1 MTDYPALVGK
11 IIADKYRVD
20 RLLGQG
26 GMGLVYLA
34 QHVDLAR
41 PVAVKLIRRE
51 LMETESVAER
61 FLLEARAA
69 AKIQSEH
76 VGRVLDVGRLDS
88 GEPYIV
94 MEYLQGQDLAA
105 HLEQFG
111 RFDPEA
117 AVDLILEACE
127 ALAEAHHHQIVHRD
141 LKPENLFLVN
151 QPDGTFLVKV
161 LDFGISKQLG
171 ETSQRALTSPATAL
185 GSPQYMSP
193 EQMEGTHVDVR
204 SDVWALGAI
213 LYEMVTGRRTFDG
226 ETLAQVCVQVLSGNV
241 TPVRASNP
249 DVPLELAVAIEQC
262 LRQHKEDRFANI
274 AAFAR
279 AVEPFGTE
287 RARLSAQRAAAVLGI
302 RSERISTPGQS
313 RSLVKTEKAP
323 LVTPAQQRRLAQGST
338 EVSAVSRTQV
348 ATDGAV
354 PASTHTVSVNR
365 SGARLPIFLG
375 LLGVIVAGVGV
386 WAFTRSQI
394 GDARMHTTTPA
405 EAQSVLG
412 AVMATAEPPRAAAP
426 TAVVPSAAVHPTPGS
441 EAVAQATAVS
451 SAAASAATPSAVGS
465 ATSSVSVLGETIAG
479 VTDNT
484 GKRPAVVRVSPKPGH
499 AQPAGKAAPASSPA
513 KPVGG
518 QDGFGGRE

>member
-11 IIADKYRVD
+11 VIADKYRVE
-20 RLLGQG
+20 RMLGQG

-51 LMETESVAER
+51 LMETETVAER

-76 VGRVLDVGRLDS
+76 VGRVLDVGRLET

-94 MEYLQGQDLAA
+94 MEYLHGQDLAA

-111 RFDPEA
+111 RFESYV

-127 ALAEAHHHQIVHRD
+127 ALAEAHHNQIVHRD

-151 QPDGTFLVKV
+151 QPDGNFLVKV

-171 ETSQRALTSPATAL
+171 ESSQRVLTSPATAL

-193 EQMEGTHVDVR
+193 EQMEGAVVDVR
-204 SDVWALGAI
+204 SDIWALGAI
-213 LYEMVTGRRTFDG
+213 LFEMVTGRRAFNG

-241 TPVRASNP
+241 SPVRSLAP
-249 DVPLELAVAIEQC
+249 DVPAVLASAIEQC
-262 LRQHKEDRFANI
+262 MKQRQEDRFPNV

-279 AVEPFGTE
+279 AIEPFGTE
-287 RARLSAQRAAAVLGI
+287 RARMSTQRIAAVLGVGVDRTAPRPNLQI
-302 RSERISTPGQS
+302 DKTQVGTPPHLRITPGAQPASPVS
-313 RSLVKTEKAP
+313 R
-323 LVTPAQQRRLAQGST
+323 T
-338 EVSAVSRTQV
+338 EVSTQGAVS
-348 ATDGAV
+348 
-354 PASTHTVSVNR
+354 ASSLKVQVNR
-365 SGARLPIFLG
+365 SGARLPIFMGMLA
-375 LLGVIVAGVGV
+375 VIVVGAGV

-405 EAQSVLG
+405 EAQSALAAMVEAPNDDGTQPVG
-412 AVMATAEPPRAAAP
+412 AVPVPTRETTVVVTPPGVPLAATSAGDAVTTALEATRASSAAPVDGTSGLTVSKAARAAASPRAAAR
-426 TAVVPSAAVHPTPGS
+426 PS
-441 EAVAQATAVS
+441 
-451 SAAASAATPSAVGS
+451 
-465 ATSSVSVLGETIAG
+465 
-479 VTDNT
+479 
-484 GKRPAVVRVSPKPGH
+484 KP
-499 AQPAGKAAPASSPA
+499 APASPA
-513 KPVGG
+513 RLPSATPAGNAN
-518 QDGFGGRE
+518 DFGGRE